1 MPEIFRQYGFLF
13 MFFSKEHEPIHIHV
27 RGKNGDAKFCLAGD
41 QFELYESHNI
51 KLQDL
56 KRIER
61 AIKENTDIIIKRW
74 EEYFRSDND

>member
-1 MPEIFRQYGFLF
+1 

-27 RGKNGDAKFCLAGD
+27 RGKNGDAEFCLSGD
-41 QFELYESHNI
+41 HFELYESHNI